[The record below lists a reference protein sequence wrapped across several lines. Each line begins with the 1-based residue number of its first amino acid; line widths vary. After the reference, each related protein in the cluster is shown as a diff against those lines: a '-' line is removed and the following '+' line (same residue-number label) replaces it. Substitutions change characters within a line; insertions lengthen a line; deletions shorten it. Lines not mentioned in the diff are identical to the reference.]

1 MFILIVGGIFMVG
14 EKCGVFGAKCFDG
27 SEAFVNLYWGLVA
40 QNHRGHESYGFLTHS
55 EGLRRYVDLGLVP
68 RIERQEFLRWSILL
82 PGNVGIA
89 HVRYGTSGHRDVY
102 AHLKDAQPI
111 VVSRGRD
118 RLGLA
123 YNGNLVNIG
132 WLKEFVANRNGRLK
146 TTSDTELLSRYL
158 IDNMDRGLMDSVR
171 LCMENVEGAFSVVGL
186 RSSGEFFAF
195 RDPLGMRPLCLGQSR
210 DGNIKAVSSETVG
223 LDINDFKVVN
233 EVEPGEALIFTKDGM
248 ERERLVRKGRRAF
261 CGFEFS
267 YFARPDSRIN
277 GKCVYSVREEF
288 GRNLGR
294 RYQDIVRDSDLIV
307 SIPET
312 ADDAAYG
319 LHEETGLR
327 WERTLRRHRFVT
339 HRAFIMES
347 DMRSSTIDRKINVP
361 DGGLKGKRV
370 IVVEDSIV
378 RGDTTKT
385 VIAKL
390 RKAGAEK
397 VYMFVTFPRI
407 THPCFYGI
415 DMATFTELIGFYFDE
430 QGIADAIGADAV
442 CYQPLEDFMR
452 ATGMRK
458 EDLCM
463 ACTTGCYP
471 TDLAQRIA
479 DKVRSTINKPDR
491 SRVYERLNLEV

>member
-1 MFILIVGGIFMVG
+1 MVG
-14 EKCGVFGAKCFDG
+14 ERCGVFGAKCFDG
-27 SEAFVNLYWGLVA
+27 SDAFVNLYWGLVA

-68 RIERQEFLRWSILL
+68 RIERQEFLRWNILL

-102 AHLKDAQPI
+102 AHLKDAQPL
-111 VVSRGRD
+111 VVSRGKEK
-118 RLGLA
+118 LGVA

-132 WLKEFVANRNGRLK
+132 WLKEFVAKRNGRLK

-158 IDNMDRGLMDSVR
+158 IDNMDRGIMDSVR

-195 RDPLGMRPLCLGQSR
+195 RDPLGMRPLCLGRSR

-223 LDINDFKVVN
+223 LDINDFQVIN
-233 EVEPGEALIFTKDGM
+233 QVEPGEALIFTKDGM
-248 ERERLVRKGRRAF
+248 ERQRLVKDRRRAF

-267 YFARPDSRIN
+267 YFARPDSKIN
-277 GKCVYSVREEF
+277 GKYVYEVREEF

-294 RYQDIVRDSDLIV
+294 RYQYVVRNADLII

-339 HRAFIMES
+339 HRAFILES
-347 DMRSSTIDRKINVP
+347 DERTSTIDRKINVL
-361 DGGLKGKRV
+361 DRGLKGKRV

-378 RGDTTKT
+378 RGDTTRTIIK
-385 VIAKL
+385 KL
-390 RKAGAEK
+390 REVGAEK
-397 VYMFVTFPRI
+397 VYLFVTFPRI

-415 DMATFTELIGFYFDE
+415 DMATFTELIGFYFNE
-430 QGIADAIGADAV
+430 EGIAKEIGADAV
-442 CYQPLEDFMR
+442 CYQPLEDFVR

-463 ACTTGCYP
+463 ACTTGSYP
-471 TDLAQRIA
+471 TELAQRIA
-479 DKVRSTINKPDR
+479 DKVRSTVDKSDR
-491 SRVYERLNLEV
+491 SRVYERPNLEV

>member
-1 MFILIVGGIFMVG
+1 MVG
-14 EKCGVFGAKCFDG
+14 ERCGVFGAKCFDG
-27 SEAFVNLYWGLVA
+27 SDAFVNLYWGLVA

-68 RIERQEFLRWSILL
+68 RIERQEFLRWNILL

-102 AHLKDAQPI
+102 AHLKDAQPL
-111 VVSRGRD
+111 VVSRGKEK
-118 RLGLA
+118 LGVA

-132 WLKEFVANRNGRLK
+132 WLKEFVAKRNGRLK

-158 IDNMDRGLMDSVR
+158 IDNMDRGIMDSVR

-195 RDPLGMRPLCLGQSR
+195 RDPLGMRPLCLGRSR

-223 LDINDFKVVN
+223 LDINDFQVIN
-233 EVEPGEALIFTKDGM
+233 QVEPGEALIFTKDGM
-248 ERERLVRKGRRAF
+248 ERQRLVKDRRRAF

-267 YFARPDSRIN
+267 YFARPDSKIN
-277 GKCVYSVREEF
+277 GKYVYEVREEF

-294 RYQDIVRDSDLIV
+294 RYQDVVRNADLII

-339 HRAFIMES
+339 HRAFILES
-347 DMRSSTIDRKINVP
+347 DERTSTIDRKINVL
-361 DGGLKGKRV
+361 DRGLKGKRV

-378 RGDTTKT
+378 RGDTTRTIIK
-385 VIAKL
+385 KL
-390 RKAGAEK
+390 REVGAEK
-397 VYMFVTFPRI
+397 VYLFVTFPRI

-415 DMATFTELIGFYFDE
+415 DMATFTELIGFYFNE
-430 QGIADAIGADAV
+430 EGIAKEIGADAV
-442 CYQPLEDFMR
+442 CYQPLEDFVR

-463 ACTTGCYP
+463 ACTTGSYP
-471 TDLAQRIA
+471 TELAQRIA
-479 DKVRSTINKPDR
+479 DKVRSTVDKSDR
-491 SRVYERLNLEV
+491 SRVYERPNLEV

>member
-1 MFILIVGGIFMVG
+1 
-14 EKCGVFGAKCFDG
+14 
-27 SEAFVNLYWGLVA
+27 
-40 QNHRGHESYGFLTHS
+40 
-55 EGLRRYVDLGLVP
+55 
-68 RIERQEFLRWSILL
+68 
-82 PGNVGIA
+82 
-89 HVRYGTSGHRDVY
+89 
-102 AHLKDAQPI
+102 
-111 VVSRGRD
+111 
-118 RLGLA
+118 
-123 YNGNLVNIG
+123 
-132 WLKEFVANRNGRLK
+132 
-146 TTSDTELLSRYL
+146 
-158 IDNMDRGLMDSVR
+158 
-171 LCMENVEGAFSVVGL
+171 MENVEGAFSVVGL

-390 RKAGAEK
+390 REAGAEK

>member
-1 MFILIVGGIFMVG
+1 MVG
-14 EKCGVFGAKCFDG
+14 ERCGVFGAKCFDG
-27 SEAFVNLYWGLVA
+27 SDAFVNLYWGLVA

-68 RIERQEFLRWSILL
+68 RIERQEFLRWNILL

-111 VVSRGRD
+111 VVSRGKEK
-118 RLGLA
+118 LGLA

-132 WLKEFVANRNGRLK
+132 WLKEFVAKRNGRLK

-158 IDNMDRGLMDSVR
+158 LDNLDRGIIDSVK
-171 LCMENVEGAFSVVGL
+171 LCMEDVEGAFSVVGL

-210 DGNIKAVSSETVG
+210 DGSIKAVSSETVG
-223 LDINDFKVVN
+223 LDINDFQVLS

-248 ERERLVRKGRRAF
+248 ERQRLVRNGGRAF

-267 YFARPDSRIN
+267 YFARPDSMIN
-277 GKCVYSVREEF
+277 GKYVYRVREEF

-294 RYQDIVRDSDLIV
+294 RYQDVVRDSDLII

-339 HRAFIMES
+339 HRAFILEV
-347 DMRSSTIDRKINVP
+347 DERTSTIDRKINVP
-361 DGGLKGKRV
+361 DGGLKGKRA

-378 RGDTTKT
+378 RGDTTRTT
-385 VIAKL
+385 VKKL
-390 RKAGAEK
+390 REAGAEK
-397 VYMFVTFPRI
+397 VYLFVTFPRI

-415 DMATFTELIGFYFDE
+415 DMATFTELIGFYFNE
-430 QGIADAIGADAV
+430 EGIAKEIGADAV
-442 CYQPLEDFMR
+442 CYQPLEDFVK

-463 ACTTGCYP
+463 ACTTGSYP
-471 TDLAQRIA
+471 TELAQRIA
-479 DKVRSTINKPDR
+479 DKVRSTVDKSDR
-491 SRVYERLNLEV
+491 SRVYERPNLEV